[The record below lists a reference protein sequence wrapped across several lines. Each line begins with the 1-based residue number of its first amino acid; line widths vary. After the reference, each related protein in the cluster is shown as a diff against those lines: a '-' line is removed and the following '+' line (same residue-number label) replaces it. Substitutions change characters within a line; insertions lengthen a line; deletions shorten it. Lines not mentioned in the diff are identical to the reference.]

1 MKKYF
6 VSMVIAFSALVLL
19 NGCIVSEKKL
29 TDRVQSAIVDEER
42 ANGKTLEI
50 TEFSL
55 DDKTG
60 KNYQGV
66 LKGKLDGKD
75 VVYDV
80 KVVDEGDDF
89 DVDWE
94 LRE

>member
-29 TDRVQSAIVDEER
+29 TDRVQTAIVDEER
-42 ANGKTLEI
+42 ANGKTLEV

-60 KNYQGV
+60 KNYHGV
-66 LKGKLDGKD
+66 LKGKLDGKT
-75 VVYDV
+75 
-80 KVVDEGDDF
+80 
-89 DVDWE
+89 
-94 LRE
+94 LSTT

>member
-29 TDRVQSAIVDEER
+29 TDRVQTAIVDEER
-42 ANGKTLEI
+42 ANGKTLEV

-66 LKGKLDGKD
+66 LKGKLDGSSTEKT
-75 VVYDV
+75 
-80 KVVDEGDDF
+80 
-89 DVDWE
+89 
-94 LRE
+94 LSST